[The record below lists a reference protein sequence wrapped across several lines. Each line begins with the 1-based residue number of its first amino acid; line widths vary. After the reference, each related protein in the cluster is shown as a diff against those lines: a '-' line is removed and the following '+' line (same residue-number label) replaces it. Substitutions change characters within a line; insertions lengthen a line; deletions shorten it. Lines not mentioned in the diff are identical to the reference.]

1 MKSNQFLGG
10 KNMSK
15 AKKIG
20 ILTYHRAYNYGAVL
34 QTYALQSAIQKL
46 DYNVEII
53 DYRCDYSE
61 NIGSEKSIKNIIK
74 FILSGHRINQT
85 KKKFIKF
92 RNDKLNLSN
101 DNFNRDNI
109 EKVADSYEV
118 YIVGSDQVWNYQG
131 SNFDKTYFLDF
142 VKQNMKKKSYAA
154 SFGISGIP
162 PKYEKEYI
170 RLLNEFNDISV
181 REKQGVNIINNLLGK
196 DCKLVLDPT
205 LLLSK
210 NEWKEKA
217 SITNRIIKEKYLLIY
232 SFGMTDSIYST
243 AKKIAKERNLKI
255 IMISNSLRY
264 YKNITKFKG
273 CGPLEFLNL
282 FYYADFIITNSF
294 HGTAFSIN
302 FKKEFFVET
311 SQGQAVSVN
320 SRIKCFLELLSVEK
334 RDLQYAN
341 ETIPVNYNKI
351 NQKLIELRK
360 ESMKYLKMI
369 IEKDAIYEN

>member
-1 MKSNQFLGG
+1 M
-10 KNMSK
+10 
-15 AKKIG
+15 
-20 ILTYHRAYNYGAVL
+20 
-34 QTYALQSAIQKL
+34 
-46 DYNVEII
+46 
-53 DYRCDYSE
+53 
-61 NIGSEKSIKNIIK
+61 
-74 FILSGHRINQT
+74 
-85 KKKFIKF
+85 
-92 RNDKLNLSN
+92 
-101 DNFNRDNI
+101 
-109 EKVADSYEV
+109 
-118 YIVGSDQVWNYQG
+118 
-131 SNFDKTYFLDF
+131 
-142 VKQNMKKKSYAA
+142 
-154 SFGISGIP
+154 
-162 PKYEKEYI
+162 
-170 RLLNEFNDISV
+170 
-181 REKQGVNIINNLLGK
+181 GK
-196 DCKLVLDPT
+196 DCELVLDPT

-232 SFGMTDSIYST
+232 SFGMTDSIYNT

-264 YKNITKFKG
+264 YQDITKFKG

-302 FKKEFFVET
+302 FNKDFFVET

-320 SRIKCFLELLSVEK
+320 SRIKGFLELLSMEK

-351 NQKLIELRK
+351 NQRLIELRK

-369 IEKDAIYEN
+369 IEKDTIYEN